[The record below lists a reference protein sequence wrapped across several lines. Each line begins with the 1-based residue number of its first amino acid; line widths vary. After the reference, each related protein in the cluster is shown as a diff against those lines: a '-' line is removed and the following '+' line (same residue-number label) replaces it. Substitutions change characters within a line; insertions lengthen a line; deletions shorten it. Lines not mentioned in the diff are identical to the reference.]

1 MTKKLWQTT
10 GGFFCEDIAM
20 TPDKSE
26 LVINRLM
33 MLRRLNQHRLD
44 RKKHKTYEATQRA
57 RGRVQGYSQALRLMG
72 VRT

>member
-1 MTKKLWQTT
+1 
-10 GGFFCEDIAM
+10 M

-26 LVINRLM
+26 RVINRLM